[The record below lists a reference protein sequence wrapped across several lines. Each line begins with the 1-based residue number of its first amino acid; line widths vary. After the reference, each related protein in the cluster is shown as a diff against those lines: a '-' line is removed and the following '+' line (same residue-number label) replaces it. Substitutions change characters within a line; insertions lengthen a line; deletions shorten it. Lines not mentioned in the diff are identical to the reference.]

1 MISPQTMNSTRPQ
14 GGELGRATVR
24 ELIVQLALALVE
36 DEQRRTLDPG
46 RAAILAGCEAA
57 IVAALHRKGPDCLG
71 RKTQARSA
79 AVHDTDE
86 ETPVD
91 K

>member
-24 ELIVQLALALVE
+24 ELIVQLALVE

-79 AVHDTDE
+79 AVHVTDE